1 MNNLLEKEYAIDVL
15 ADEAGGYFAI
25 PTEEDM
31 AYTDLLFDICDQ
43 FGIRY
48 YSATPKE
55 RCFVDEVTR
64 VTWAVQQKRKGCM
77 TDPAALSFE
86 GTTNL

>member
-1 MNNLLEKEYAIDVL
+1 MNERLDEKYAIDVL

-25 PTEEDM
+25 PSEEELQ
-31 AYTDLLFDICDQ
+31 YTDLLFSVCEQ

-55 RCFVDEVTR
+55 KYFVEEVTR
-64 VTWAVQQKRKGCM
+64 VTWAIQHGQTVR
-77 TDPAALSFE
+77 PAFVA
-86 GTTNL
+86 

>member
-31 AYTDLLFDICDQ
+31 AYTDFLFDICDQ

-64 VTWAVQQKRKGCM
+64 VTWAVQQKRKGVM
-77 TDPAALSFE
+77 TGPAALSFE

>member
-25 PTEEDM
+25 PIEEDM

-64 VTWAVQQKRKGCM
+64 VTWAVQQKNKGCM
-77 TDPAALSFE
+77 TGPAALSF
-86 GTTNL
+86 